1 MMAKRSNSGSKR
13 AAGAVAAGSC
23 CLGNIDEVIQ
33 VFKQYDKN
41 GDGRISCEELRDVL
55 SALAPSPASLE
66 EAKRAMSEID
76 KDGNGYIDL
85 DEFTDLILGGSGSDT
100 SKELKDAFDLYD
112 LDQNGL
118 ISARELHEVM
128 KKLGQKCSLKDCRKM
143 IGSVDKDG
151 DGNVN
156 FEEFKVMMTTTTT
169 TTTN

>member
-1 MMAKRSNSGSKR
+1 MYKMTKRSNSNPPASKEVVMGPVESRYFGS
-13 AAGAVAAGSC
+13 V
-23 CLGNIDEVIQ
+23 DEVRQ

-55 SALAPSPASLE
+55 SALSPAPATME
-66 EAKRAMSEID
+66 EARRAMVEID
-76 KDGNGYIDL
+76 RDGDGYIDL
-85 DEFTDLILGGSGSDT
+85 DEFSELILGGSGN
-100 SKELKDAFDLYD
+100 KELKDAFDLYD
-112 LDQNGL
+112 LDKNGL

-156 FEEFKVMMTTTTT
+156 FEEFKLMMTHH
-169 TTTN
+169 